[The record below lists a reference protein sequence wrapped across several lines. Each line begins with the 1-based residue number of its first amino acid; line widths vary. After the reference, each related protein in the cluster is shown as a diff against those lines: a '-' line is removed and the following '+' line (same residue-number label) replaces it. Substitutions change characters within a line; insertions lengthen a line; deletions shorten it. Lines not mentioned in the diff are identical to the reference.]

1 MFGFL
6 KKKDVSPV
14 PGAWR
19 NAWRVISEPFSGAW
33 QKNVTE
39 TQGDL
44 LTYPTLYAC
53 IYRIA
58 SDFGKLPF
66 TLRKREKS
74 GVWVEVESPAYSP
87 VLRKPNHYQTSA
99 QFREHWMI
107 TKLVS
112 GNAYLLKRRD
122 DRGVV
127 TQLYVLD
134 PNRVIPMVSDSG
146 AVFYQLQTDAINSL
160 PEGYPA
166 DGLVVP
172 ASEIIHDRCMT
183 IHHPLIGV
191 PPMAAAYWPAVK
203 NMKILRSAT
212 EFFANN
218 AQPGGILYAPAGM
231 TEEDGEALKKFWE
244 ENYTGSNAGKIAV
257 VGADMKFT
265 QFSMKSIDS
274 QMVEQMKHSDEQICQ
289 PFGIPPFKIGIGS
302 IPDGIDV
309 DGLNQIYYSDALQTH
324 IEHAELLLDEGLK
337 ISRPLGVEMD
347 IEPLIRMDEG
357 KRADVAV
364 KLVGGGVET
373 PNEGRLR
380 FNHAPLVGGDTVY
393 MQQQDYPLDQVRL
406 NKIEQP
412 APEPAP
418 AISEE
423 DQRAIDEM
431 RAYVATQKAIAAMRK
446 SMESAHV

>member
-6 KKKDVSPV
+6 KKKAASPV

-87 VLRKPNHYQTSA
+87 VLRKPNHYQTAA

-134 PNRVIPMVSDSG
+134 PNRVMPMVSDSG

-191 PPMAAAYWPAVK
+191 PPIAAAYWPAVK

-231 TEEDGEALKKFWE
+231 TEEDAEALKKFWE

-324 IEHAELLLDEGLK
+324 IEHAELLLEEGLK

-393 MQQQDYPLDQVRL
+393 MQQQDYPLDQIRL

-418 AISEE
+418 AISED
-423 DQRAIDEM
+423 DQKAIDEM

>member
-6 KKKDVSPV
+6 KKKAVSPV

-87 VLRKPNHYQTSA
+87 VLRKPNHYQTAA

-134 PNRVIPMVSDSG
+134 PNRVMPMASDSG

-423 DQRAIDEM
+423 DQKAIDEM
-431 RAYVATQKAIAAMRK
+431 RAYVATQKSIAAMKK